1 MGIAR
6 TWSFLKGAM
15 IGAGLMYLLDENS
28 GGRRRALIRDKM
40 ILGRRK
46 LRMIAEKRMR
56 DLGNRVQGAWAERR
70 GRVMERVVP
79 DDVLEERV
87 RAQLG
92 HTLSHP
98 GSIEVLAS
106 RGVVTVRGPVLR
118 GEAEK
123 IREKL
128 ERTRG
133 VCECNIQVNE
143 VDDPSS
149 VPGLQG
155 ESRWQRKVGRR
166 A

>member
-15 IGAGLMYLLDENS
+15 IGTGLMYLLDEHS

-40 ILGRRK
+40 VLGRRR
-46 LRMIAEKRMR
+46 LQMTADKRLR
-56 DLGNRVQGAWAERR
+56 DLGNRIKGAWAERR
-70 GRVMERVVP
+70 ARVVERPIP

-98 GSIEVLAS
+98 GSVEVIAS

-133 VCECNIQVNE
+133 IRECNIEVNE

-155 ESRWQRKVGRR
+155 QSRWQRKIGRR